1 MVQEKLRHFIFP
13 LILFSLIIFS
23 TFPTGITASSN
34 EFLKT
39 SNAPMSN
46 VVIDGVI
53 NAAEWADADWEID
66 FYLDVDNTPD
76 WNGNINVDG
85 NNTLFIGEDSTNLY
99 LGLDLCSDQSFNET
113 GEWIGVWLNTANRVF
128 NNYYEWADFFNNGTE
143 SLLRDVENDKPKKYY
158 SNTVGFTTE
167 YVNDDSEYISLY
179 GTIDGN
185 SDDLRMFWLGDFNIT
200 SETVGSDELYW
211 INFSVDLTKW
221 WPLEEEIDEIK
232 AMEITIAT
240 EHNETIDDQ
249 RIILWNSDGSIP
261 PFNDPQQVISLNNLN
276 SYVLETFEYGLGNLT
291 TDKKLQFSLIGNNST
306 PFKTRLDRL
315 EFRPLRN
322 YTSWAGMIQV
332 PYSTIQTYQIA
343 WGFGPSSNN
352 ATSHRMFEFA
362 IPKIELELYDPNED
376 LGIMVGGYGTL
387 SYVNGSNYWIFS
399 ITDQFQFVERSTY
412 YMYYDM
418 KGLTLPAVGA
428 VSGYSVFLLIGVIGI
443 CSVIIA
449 KKKLK

>member
-1 MVQEKLRHFIFP
+1 M
-13 LILFSLIIFS
+13 ILS
-23 TFPTGITASSN
+23 TFPSGIATSSN
-34 EFLKT
+34 EFPKM

-53 NAAEWADADWEID
+53 NASEWADADWEII

-76 WNGNINVDG
+76 WNNKTNVDG
-85 NNTLFIGEDSTNLY
+85 NNTLYIGEDSTNLY
-99 LGLDLCSDQSFNET
+99 LGLDLCSDLSDNET

-128 NNYYEWADFFNNGTE
+128 NNYFEWVDFFNNGTE
-143 SLLRDVENDKPKKYY
+143 SLLHEVDNDIPKKYY

-167 YVNDDSEYISLY
+167 YVNDDSEYVSSY

-221 WPLEEEIDEIK
+221 WPVEEEIDEIK
-232 AMEITIAT
+232 AMEINIAT
-240 EHNETIDDQ
+240 EHNDTINDQ
-249 RIILWNSDGSIP
+249 RIILWNNDGTMPS
-261 PFNDPQQVISLNNLN
+261 FKDPQQVISLNNLN
-276 SYVLETFEYGLGNLT
+276 SYLLETFEYGLGNLT
-291 TDKKLQFSLIGNNST
+291 TDKKLQFSLVGNHST

-322 YTSWAGMIQV
+322 YTNWAGMIQV

-352 ATSHRMFEFA
+352 ATNHRMFEFA
-362 IPKIELELYDPNED
+362 IPKTELELYDPNED

-387 SYVNGSNYWIFS
+387 SHVDGTNYWIFGT
-399 ITDQFQFVERSTY
+399 TDQFQYVERSTY

-418 KGLTLPAVGA
+418 KGLTLPAEA
-428 VSGYSVFLLIGVIGI
+428 TAIVSGYSVFLLIGVISI